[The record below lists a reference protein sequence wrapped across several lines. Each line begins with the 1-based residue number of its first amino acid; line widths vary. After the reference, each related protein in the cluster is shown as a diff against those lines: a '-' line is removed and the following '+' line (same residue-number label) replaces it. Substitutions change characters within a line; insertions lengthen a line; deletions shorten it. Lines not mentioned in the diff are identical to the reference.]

1 MEPTRQ
7 HRLNWGVNQVVP
19 SPLRPQAGPAPQPV
33 RRFLHERRSHG
44 AWNLPASI
52 GSTGEVH
59 RLAQPHSP
67 YAAFCTN
74 AVAMVHET
82 SPPAS
87 IDWNQTRSFT
97 RQCK

>member
-19 SPLRPQAGPAPQPV
+19 SPLHPQAGPAPQPV

-52 GSTGEVH
+52 GSTGE
-59 RLAQPHSP
+59 L
-67 YAAFCTN
+67 
-74 AVAMVHET
+74 T
-82 SPPAS
+82 SPQAGPAP
-87 IDWNQTRSFT
+87 QPVRRFLHERRSHGA
-97 RQCK
+97 